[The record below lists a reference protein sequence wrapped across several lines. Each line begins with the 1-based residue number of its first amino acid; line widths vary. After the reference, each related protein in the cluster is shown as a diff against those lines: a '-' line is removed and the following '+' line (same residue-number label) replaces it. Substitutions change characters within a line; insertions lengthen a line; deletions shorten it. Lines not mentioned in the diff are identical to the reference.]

1 MSVGVEVLAHARA
14 MIELGELAAAQEELD
29 DALTTVPADPAQA
42 DPTAAEAVVLQT
54 GVLLGLGEP
63 YAARGWAAY
72 GYAAHRTLYGDRD
85 RRTLHALGLLAAVL
99 ARVGVHGR
107 ATQRYGDLITVFTEL
122 DGPGSDR
129 VLAARADLAT
139 VEHARGHCATARM
152 RLANVVAE
160 HQHLH
165 GRAHPV
171 GIRMLARLAA
181 MWRDCDDFD
190 HAHALLAEARQHA
203 AGLPAD
209 DPVHRLLAQAAR
221 APADQR
227 HVCGSGAIPDTP
239 ISPAELT
246 MLADAGGQPAAQ
258 PRVQPTGPRDDD
270 QPRYAPADVA
280 AEFAADAPIEQWDH
294 LTPAPYEPVPLLLT
308 SRPFSTMSYLPP
320 HPELLST
327 APRPRRSPADAP
339 PSAPRRLTQS
349 TLVLVAACIGIVAV
363 TALFLLL
370 ISVAAPR

>member
-29 DALTTVPADPAQA
+29 DALVAVPADPTTA
-42 DPTAAEAVVLQT
+42 DPTAAEAVALQT

-107 ATQRYGDLITVFTEL
+107 ATQRYGDLITIFTEL
-122 DGPGSDR
+122 DGPNSDR

-165 GRAHPV
+165 GPAHPV

-190 HAHALLAEARQHA
+190 HAHSLLAEARQHA
-203 AGLPAD
+203 AGLSAD
-209 DPVHRLLAQAAR
+209 DPVHRLLARAVR

-239 ISPAELT
+239 VSPAELT
-246 MLADAGGQPAAQ
+246 MLPDAGGQPGAQ
-258 PRVQPTGPRDDD
+258 PTAPHHREPHD
-270 QPRYAPADVA
+270 QPGYEPPLRVA
-280 AEFAADAPIEQWDH
+280 ADFAADAPSEQWDH

-320 HPELLST
+320 HPELLS
-327 APRPRRSPADAP
+327 APPRPRRSPPGAP
-339 PSAPRRLTQS
+339 APAPRRMTQS

-370 ISVAAPR
+370 ISVARPR